1 MESLGDIASELAKL
15 QELTGSEFIVQ
26 LKRITNHNGFHPI
39 ETDPN
44 IFTMGGEQDD
54 DYENL
59 LSAAR
64 KAVELGYTVY
74 ILPNPRG
81 IRTAD
86 FIFVRKGV
94 YKMYDLKTIQGK
106 GSAGTQ
112 LKDSIGQTNRVLLH
126 IKSEYNGMA
135 LARSIKKY
143 FEINPKAL
151 EVLVFKGKKVLTV
164 KRISL
169 QDKDFLNTFRM
180 RYSK

>member
-1 MESLGDIASELAKL
+1 MSDIAEELAKL
-15 QELTGSEFIVQ
+15 HDLKGSEFVVQ
-26 LKRITNHNGFHPI
+26 LKSITADQGFHPLV
-39 ETDPN
+39 TDPE
-44 IFTMGGEQDD
+44 IFTMGGEQDA

-59 LSAAR
+59 IAAAR

-112 LKDSIGQTNRVLLH
+112 LKDSIGQTNRVLLN
-126 IKSEYNGMA
+126 ITSEYNGMA

-143 FEINPKAL
+143 FEISPSAL

-164 KRISL
+164 KRAAFE
-169 QDKDFLNTFRM
+169 DKDFLNTFRKQ
-180 RYSK
+180 YSK

>member
-1 MESLGDIASELAKL
+1 MESLEDIASELAKL
-15 QELTGSEFIVQ
+15 QELEGSEFIVQ
-26 LKRITNHNGFHPI
+26 LKRITNHNGFHQI

-59 LSAAR
+59 LAAAR

-86 FIFVRKGV
+86 FIFVRRGV

-112 LKDSIGQTNRVLLH
+112 LKDSIGQCNRILLNIQSNYSGRLLASD
-126 IKSEYNGMA
+126 IKS
-135 LARSIKKY
+135 Y
-143 FEINPKAL
+143 FEANQKAL
-151 EVLVFKGKKVLTV
+151 EVLVFKGKKKIPVT
-164 KRISL
+164 KRL
-169 QDKDFLNTFRM
+169 AMNPLFNRLFRQL
-180 RYSK
+180 YEK